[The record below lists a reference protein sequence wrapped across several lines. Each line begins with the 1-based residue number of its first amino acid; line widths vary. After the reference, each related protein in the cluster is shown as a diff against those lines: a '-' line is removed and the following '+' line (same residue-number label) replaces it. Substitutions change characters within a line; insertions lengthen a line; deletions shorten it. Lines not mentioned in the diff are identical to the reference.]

1 MRHIQTYKKLR
12 HMYRLYIFL
21 FLWTFLFCTCSSGDQ
36 TDTLFLKVESLLE
49 ESPDSALLLLN
60 TIPTS
65 QKLSR
70 KESAQYALLLA
81 RATDKCEKSL
91 LPCDSLL
98 NITLNYYDD
107 DEKERAVAL
116 LYKGR
121 MEQEIN
127 STKEAIAHLQ
137 EGLMILKEFPKEIET
152 KRHILSSLGNL
163 YFDAKHYEE
172 AIKTYQE
179 LYKCCMTDKDK
190 SIALNNISS
199 YYCVTNK
206 IDSALAIQRKA
217 LEYAIASGDSSMI
230 TQSEFNSS
238 LNYEEFD
245 ELDSALYHIY
255 NAIKWFP
262 KGKVPGKIYGNL
274 GSLLIEKGENID
286 SAIYYLNKHIEDSTD
301 ILGKITTLFS
311 LYEVEKERGNFK
323 AATKYLEEHTEILD
337 SLFTTEQSTEI
348 QQLINQYNI
357 KIHVREEQIKEQH
370 RLYFIIGGF
379 IFCSLLLM
387 LFYQHRL
394 NKRKRIQTIYQQAL
408 EQTKYKMSSLQ
419 TIIENNQSIINLLR
433 EEHYNLEQDQKK
445 KTNEIQEREL
455 IIERLKQEKSEL
467 RNWLFTQSDIY
478 KKIVILS
485 KQEVSDKK
493 EMKVLTNTEL
503 KKLQKIIFDI
513 YKDYVSTLQE
523 KYPKLTEE
531 DILYLCLKEAK
542 LKSQTIALC
551 FGYNNT
557 HPINQRKLRIKERM
571 KD

>member
-1 MRHIQTYKKLR
+1 
-12 HMYRLYIFL
+12 
-21 FLWTFLFCTCSSGDQ
+21 
-36 TDTLFLKVESLLE
+36 
-49 ESPDSALLLLN
+49 
-60 TIPTS
+60 
-65 QKLSR
+65 
-70 KESAQYALLLA
+70 
-81 RATDKCEKSL
+81 
-91 LPCDSLL
+91 
-98 NITLNYYDD
+98 
-107 DEKERAVAL
+107 
-116 LYKGR
+116 
-121 MEQEIN
+121 
-127 STKEAIAHLQ
+127 
-137 EGLMILKEFPKEIET
+137 
-152 KRHILSSLGNL
+152 
-163 YFDAKHYEE
+163 
-172 AIKTYQE
+172 
-179 LYKCCMTDKDK
+179 MTDKDK

-370 RLYFIIGGF
+370 RLYFIIGSF